1 MPPFL
6 SLLGHNG
13 RDDSEEKEESTMK
26 KRVLVIDDE
35 ADIQAVI
42 HALLE
47 TSDYEVESAE
57 DGQAALDKLLSG
69 TKPDI
74 ILLDLMMP
82 GMSGYMLL
90 NELHNRGLHTA
101 FSIIIM
107 SADVF
112 TKQQM
117 DHMGV
122 KGFISK
128 PFDINELQQ
137 MIDAL

>member
-1 MPPFL
+1 
-6 SLLGHNG
+6 
-13 RDDSEEKEESTMK
+13 MK
-26 KRVLVIDDE
+26 KRVLVVDDE

-42 HALLE
+42 QALLE
-47 TSDYEVESAE
+47 SADYEVESAE
-57 DGQAALDKLLSG
+57 DGQTALDKLESG
-69 TKPDI
+69 VKPDI

-90 NELHNRGLHTA
+90 NELHKRGLHTN
-101 FSIIIM
+101 FSIIVM

-117 DHMGV
+117 DRMGV

-137 MIDAL
+137 MVDAL

>member
-1 MPPFL
+1 M
-6 SLLGHNG
+6 
-13 RDDSEEKEESTMK
+13 R
-26 KRVLVIDDE
+26 KRVLIIDDE
-35 ADIQAVI
+35 VDIQAVI
-42 HALLE
+42 QALLE
-47 TSDYEVESAE
+47 TSDYEIDTAE
-57 DGQAALDKLLSG
+57 NGQIALDKLQSG
-69 TKPDI
+69 AKPDI

-82 GMSGYMLL
+82 RMSGYTLL
-90 NELHNRGLHTA
+90 NELHSRGMHTN
-101 FSIIIM
+101 FSIIVM

-117 DHMGV
+117 DRMGV

>member
-1 MPPFL
+1 
-6 SLLGHNG
+6 
-13 RDDSEEKEESTMK
+13 MK
-26 KRVLVIDDE
+26 KRVLIIDDE
-35 ADIQAVI
+35 EDIQVVI

-47 TSDYEVESAE
+47 TSDYEIDTAE
-57 DGQAALDKLLSG
+57 NGQIALDKLQNG
-69 TKPDI
+69 AKPDI

-82 GMSGYMLL
+82 RMSGYTLL

-101 FSIIIM
+101 FSIIVM

-117 DHMGV
+117 DRMGV
-122 KGFISK
+122 KAFISK

-137 MIDAL
+137 MIEAL